1 VAAGKFRNQAYIV
14 SGVRT
19 KSALKNLLAEAEAV
33 VDSGGSFTD
42 FMKAAE
48 LKGFSPENP
57 MHWLTEFETAKVAAK
72 AAGQWQEF
80 EADADLFPYLQYLTL
95 QDNLVR
101 DEHIP
106 LHGTIAELGSA
117 FWMENYP
124 PNGWNCRCYA
134 EQLTRAEAEGLP
146 GFGKEAPSYVPPE
159 GFRKNVGID
168 GKLPGDAEAGYGDYA
183 DGPDKD
189 LFTTES
195 GPAVPGMGRIRLTE
209 GNDEYVR
216 DANGYPVLMDG
227 FQEHC
232 QVLTQPNEIWQAK
245 GVTRYIRASG
255 DQVQVLSAE
264 AGKAT
269 ELQTIWKDEYKDQ
282 GREGFQEL

>member
-57 MHWLTEFETAKVAAK
+57 MHWKTEFETGKVAAK

-80 EADADLFPYLQYLTL
+80 EADADLFPYLQYLTM
-95 QDNLVR
+95 QDELVR
-101 DEHIP
+101 DEHVP

-124 PNGWNCRCYA
+124 PNGWNCRCFA
-134 EQLTRAEAEGLP
+134 EQLPRAEAEGLP
-146 GFGKEAPSYVPPE
+146 GYGKEAPNYVPPE
-159 GFRKNVGID
+159 GFRKNVGRD
-168 GKLPGDAEAGYGDYA
+168 GRLPGDADASYGDYA
-183 DGPDKD
+183 DGPDKE
-189 LFTTES
+189 LFSTEA

-209 GNDEYVR
+209 GNEEYVR

-227 FQEHC
+227 FQEHRE
-232 QVLTQPNEIWQAK
+232 VLTQPNEIWQAK